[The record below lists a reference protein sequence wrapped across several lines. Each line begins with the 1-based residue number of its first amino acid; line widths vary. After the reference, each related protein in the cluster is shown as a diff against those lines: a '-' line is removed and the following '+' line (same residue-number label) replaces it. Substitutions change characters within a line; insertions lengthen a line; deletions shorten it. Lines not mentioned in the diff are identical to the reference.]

1 MSAKE
6 FSSMRILMKVVTLA
20 ALAALVAVAPA
31 SARADVPSTISFT
44 GRLSNTGGPVNG
56 SVTLVFDIFDA
67 VTAGHSVWQ
76 ETHGSVQVSAGL
88 VFADLGGSTTLDA
101 TIFDGSDRFLQVTVN
116 GEVLTP
122 RLALGSVP
130 YAIRAGVADQVGD
143 LAAGQ
148 VQARVTGTC
157 PAGSSISGIGATGSV
172 TCEADNNTT
181 YTGGAGIAV
190 SATTVSLA
198 TTGCAAGSVW
208 KFNGSTFVCSPD
220 ADTIYTGGAG
230 IAVSGT
236 TVGLATTGC
245 AAGSVWKFNGST
257 FVCSPDDDTTYTGG
271 TGISIAGTSIAVDS
285 NVVARKDAAAGNQAF
300 DGTTLVLDYSNN
312 RVGVGTAAPAAPLD
326 VNGNVRATSYS
337 YSTPKTGDY
346 PVAGSAFH
354 PELNFTDEQWLISS
368 FGYGFLSG
376 GTGTPD
382 MEVSAAVILP
392 QGASP
397 TGMTCYLEDTDS
409 AGDFSGTALLRTRAF
424 TATAATTIVTT
435 PISTTGID
443 VSAITTKTQT
453 SMIAHTVDNSA
464 NAYFID
470 VFFSETPTPVA
481 TGNLLFYG
489 CTVSYSYAQV
499 QF

>member
-1 MSAKE
+1 MSVKE
-6 FSSMRILMKVVTLA
+6 STSMRILMKVVSLA
-20 ALAALVAVAPA
+20 ALAALLGAAPA
-31 SARADVPSTISFT
+31 RARADVPSTISFT
-44 GRLSNTGGPVNG
+44 GRLTNTSGPVSG

-76 ETHGSVQVSAGL
+76 ETHGSVQVTAGL

-101 TIFDGSDRFLQVTVN
+101 TVFDGSDRFLQVTVN

-130 YAIRAGVADQVGD
+130 YAIRAGVADAVGGLD
-143 LAAGQ
+143 AAQ

-157 PAGSSISGIGATGSV
+157 PAGSSVNAIAANGTV

-190 SATTVSLA
+190 SATAVSLA

-220 ADTIYTGGAG
+220 ADTTYTGGAG

-236 TVGLATTGC
+236 TVSLATTGC

-257 FVCSPDDDTTYTGG
+257 FLCSPDADTTYSPG
-271 TGISIAGTSIAVDS
+271 TGISITGTSIAVDS

-300 DGTTLVLDYSNN
+300 DGTTLVLDYTSN

-326 VNGNVRATSYS
+326 VNGSVRASSFTYT
-337 YSTPKTGDY
+337 TPRSGAY

-382 MEVSAAVILP
+382 MELSAAVIMP
-392 QGASP
+392 EGATP
-397 TGMTCYLEDTDS
+397 TGMTCYLEDTD
-409 AGDFSGTALLRTRAF
+409 ATGDFSGTAVLKARAF
-424 TATAATTIVTT
+424 TATSGISVVTT

-443 VSAITTKTQT
+443 VSAITAKTQT
-453 SMIAHTVDNSA
+453 SVVAHTVANQT

-470 VFFSETPTPVA
+470 VFFSETPAPVS

-489 CTVSYSYAQV
+489 CTVFYSYAQA